1 MSQTREINRK
11 YDREAKERKKTWTAL
26 PTYLVV
32 KLSKE
37 RANEEGRKNARIK
50 EKKRGKKERKKVKEE
65 SKKTISS
72 VTENRIFSFVEN
84 NEKKI
89 KKK

>member
-37 RANEEGRKNARIK
+37 RDNEEERKNAKNRR
-50 EKKRGKKERKKVKEE
+50 EKERKEREE
-65 SKKTISS
+65 SKKAISS
-72 VTENRIFSFVEN
+72 VAKDRIFSFAEN
-84 NEKKI
+84 KEKRI